1 MSHVFHIASSMISI
15 TYATQGPKHYLFSS
29 LLMKLLFLCEYSPL
43 FRVTRV
49 IEGGKFAGPGD
60 LDVLLKV
67 LLRGH

>member
-1 MSHVFHIASSMISI
+1 MFLSSQEFHGNYHSCGA
-15 TYATQGPKHYLFSS
+15 QRPKHYLFSS